1 MVSDKIAFGNFNF
14 IVAYHHLRTRRPR
27 RNGTK
32 QRDGEGQ

>member
-14 IVAYHHLRTRRPR
+14 IVAYHRLRTRRPR
-27 RNGTK
+27 SNGTK